1 MKLYHT
7 GKEEIRI
14 PDVRHGRKNA
24 DFGQGFYLTP
34 DKEFAL
40 RWAGR
45 DAVINEYE
53 LDTEGLAVHRFT
65 RSREWF
71 DYIFRNR
78 RMQDPLKADVV
89 IGPIANDTIYDT
101 FGIIGSGLLDP
112 DDALSLLLIGP
123 EYIQAALKSEKAA
136 AQLTWTGAEAMRD
149 PERYRQILRKE
160 QEAYRKLFAEA
171 MLKLDR

>member
-24 DFGQGFYLTP
+24 DFGQDFYLTP

-53 LDTEGLAVHRFT
+53 LDTEGLTVHRFART
-65 RSREWF
+65 REWS
-71 DYIFRNR
+71 DYIFGNR
-78 RMQDPLKADVV
+78 RMDA
-89 IGPIANDTIYDT
+89 GSAH
-101 FGIIGSGLLDP
+101 GGSG
-112 DDALSLLLIGP
+112 
-123 EYIQAALKSEKAA
+123 
-136 AQLTWTGAEAMRD
+136 
-149 PERYRQILRKE
+149 
-160 QEAYRKLFAEA
+160 
-171 MLKLDR
+171 DRADRE